1 MPLNQ
6 FKTVSSPAERREIL
20 IAARTAT
27 GLSASVFGRLL
38 NNGKAD
44 GDAILYKKEKPPEHA
59 CAKGTTY
66 VDVMCAELLRFL
78 YQSGINIQT
87 IKFDSVGRII
97 GVGEKSLGS
106 PAQGTIS
113 TPEQRREILIAARTA
128 TGLSAS
134 VFGRLLNNGKAD
146 GDAILYKKEKPP
158 EHACAK
164 GTTYVDVMCAE
175 LLRLLNEY
183 SFDIGAMTFSSN
195 GVIQSC
201 PKLLK

>member
-6 FKTVSSPAERREIL
+6 FKTVSTPVERREIL
-20 IAARTAT
+20 IAAWQST
-27 GLSASVFGRLL
+27 GLNAASFGKLM
-38 NNGKAD
+38 NGGKAD
-44 GDAILYKKEKPPEHA
+44 GDAVLYKKTISTSEA
-59 CAKGTTY
+59 SSKGTTY

-78 YQSGINIQT
+78 YQSGINIQS
-87 IKFDSVGRII
+87 IEFDSVGRII
-97 GVGEKSLGS
+97 GVGEKSSGS
-106 PAQGTIS
+106 YTQCTIS

-175 LLRLLNEY
+175 LLRLLNDY

-195 GVIQSC
+195 GIIQGC